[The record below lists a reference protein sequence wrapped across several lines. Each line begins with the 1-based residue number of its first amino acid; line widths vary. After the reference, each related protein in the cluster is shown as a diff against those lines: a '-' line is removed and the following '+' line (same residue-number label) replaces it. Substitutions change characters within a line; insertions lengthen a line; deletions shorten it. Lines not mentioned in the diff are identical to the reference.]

1 MLGKIVFRIFLAGVS
16 AVAFA
21 YFTNLISSSDIGLS
35 GGGDNQYRRDSADHY
50 ERRRQLEQERFERRE
65 ELRRHQYAERD
76 RYGDTESVRRHQR
89 QEWENLRR
97 QRRDEREMND
107 RRRSGRNPNYRDIEY
122 SR

>member
-1 MLGKIVFRIFLAGVS
+1 VEKDLMLGKIVFRIFLAGVS

-21 YFTNLISSSDIGLS
+21 YFTNLISSSDFAIGT
-35 GGGDNQYRRDSADHY
+35 DNRYRRDSENRY
-50 ERRRQLEQERFERRE
+50 ERRRQWEQERFEKRE

-97 QRRDEREMND
+97 QRYVEGREMNE
-107 RRRSGRNPNYRDIEY
+107 RRRSGRN
-122 SR
+122 